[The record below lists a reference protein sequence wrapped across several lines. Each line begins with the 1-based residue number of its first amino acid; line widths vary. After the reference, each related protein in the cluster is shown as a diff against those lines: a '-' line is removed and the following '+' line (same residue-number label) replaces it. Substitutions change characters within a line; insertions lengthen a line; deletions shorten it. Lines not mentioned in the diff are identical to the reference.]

1 MDVVYIDDIAIDLK
15 PNTTIALTLQRVEIG
30 DITKNYL
37 SFTNTIKA
45 PKTAKNNV
53 AFRFANLEKSNSSY
67 QYGYK
72 SARIVQNGV
81 ETINGL
87 ALIKAVDNE
96 YQINIYDDF
105 ISFNDFLGD
114 KDLSYL
120 DYGTQ
125 AWTNSAI
132 DAARLNTS
140 GFISAVMNWG
150 HTSSVYVKDNYLPLY
165 SYKTLIEKILTS
177 IGYTLSG
184 SILSNTD
191 YTDLVCTPFG
201 RFRYSAKLSYSS
213 LRTTSVGYSDSATI
227 TVNQGVFIFTLGT
240 TVSGFTNAPDTFI
253 CDIEARAWLDNITLS
268 IDPFSGSGCFLR
280 VRAFNGVTTRTIGL
294 PDDIVLGTNTISTLS
309 LTNVEL
315 INGEQIW
322 IEVVFEKDPNYP
334 SDLLVVQTSDNAN
347 TFLRITSKDVAS
359 RTSPKWPLLASNIR
373 LTDVLKDF
381 FVRFGIIYKK
391 DLNTLILRT
400 FEDVCTD
407 TANAIDWTN
416 KRLKDADSIA
426 FQTSYA
432 QVNNFLHG
440 NAIKD
445 KFLGAGFLNV
455 ANTSLSNT
463 KDFYTSAFKNANR
476 WLGLGYEVMTIPV
489 YNATVSSIDQI
500 NDEAPFTI
508 GTLKSRTNEG
518 AVTFDT
524 IARTDYKLAY
534 FVDASKSKDSSFS
547 YFIGK
552 YYATFGRSLQQFK
565 LCTYRYLLTDMDIA
579 SYDPHKMIYD
589 NGSYYL
595 INKISNYV
603 SGKPTTVELLK
614 IQ

>member
-1 MDVVYIDDIAIDLK
+1 MDVVYIDDIVIDLK
-15 PNTTIALTLQRVEIG
+15 PNTTIALTLQRLEIG

-45 PKTAKNNV
+45 PKTAKNNA
-53 AFRFANLEKSNSSY
+53 AFGFANVEKSNSSY

-81 ETINGL
+81 MTINGL

-96 YQINIYDDF
+96 YQINIYDNF

-114 KDLSYL
+114 KDLSSL
-120 DYGTQ
+120 SYGTQ
-125 AWTNSAI
+125 GWNNSDI
-132 DAARLNTS
+132 DAARLNTTD
-140 GFISAVMNWG
+140 FIAAVMNWG
-150 HTSSVYVKDNYLPLY
+150 HSANVYVKDNYLPLY

-184 SILSNTD
+184 EILSNTD
-191 YTDLVCTPFG
+191 FTDLVCTPFYG
-201 RFRYSAKLSYSS
+201 FKYKTGYQKTTKPTDGTNDFGLAATTTIALPFATDVIPYRLRANITMRVGITINWVSRNIASTSYVRFFVDGTIAGTMVQSTDY
-213 LRTTSVGYSDSATI
+213 TTNQGATI
-227 TVNQGVFIFTLGT
+227 VFTANDVDTITAQTLRIRFSFFKDPAYPDVVNVQ
-240 TVSGFTNAPDTFI
+240 TNA
-253 CDIEARAWLDNITLS
+253 
-268 IDPFSGSGCFLR
+268 
-280 VRAFNGVTTRTIGL
+280 FN
-294 PDDIVLGTNTISTLS
+294 SS
-309 LTNVEL
+309 
-315 INGEQIW
+315 
-322 IEVVFEKDPNYP
+322 IEVVDT
-334 SDLLVVQTSDNAN
+334 LLVVRAN
-347 TFLRITSKDVAS
+347 
-359 RTSPKWPLLASNIR
+359 PQWPRLASNIK
-373 LTDVLKDF
+373 LNDILKDF

-391 DLNTLILRT
+391 DFNNLTLRT
-400 FEDVCTD
+400 LEDICTD
-407 TANAIDWTN
+407 TGNALDWTN
-416 KRLKDADSIA
+416 KRVKNDGDSIS

-432 QVNNFLHG
+432 QVNNFLHTN
-440 NAIKD
+440 NAKS
-445 KFLGAGFLNV
+445 KFLGAGSLNV
-455 ANTSLSNT
+455 ANTTLPQT
-463 KDFYTSAFKNANR
+463 KDFYSSPFNNSQR
-476 WLGLGYEVMTIPV
+476 WAGTGYEVMSIPAYDPV
-489 YNATVSSIDQI
+489 AASAIDRLI
-500 NDEAPFTI
+500 DDVPLCI
-508 GTLKSRTNEG
+508 GTLKARTNE
-518 AVTFDT
+518 AAIIFDT